1 MRFPGIPVFS
11 LPYCLL
17 LPFLSALPAAVG
29 QDTPLTNSSGPP
41 VAAGAESEEPPER
54 TIYVPFSKL
63 RDVFEKEGRGVFLPY
78 EQFQALWKSAQ
89 EAKERKPDQPAPV
102 DAIITSITSEAVALK
117 DVVQVEARINLE
129 LIKKG
134 WLKIPLRLRD
144 AAIQSATID
153 DQVARVMA
161 GDDGSYYLLIENKGD
176 GPTDIQLVLRYSRV
190 IIKSPGRNAV
200 SFEAPQAPV
209 NRWVVRIPEPG
220 VKVNV
225 VPMIAATEPVDAS
238 QVGSGQENKDERTE
252 PFQGTVVMAFVGA
265 SPQVSIDWT
274 AKSEGAIGMTALT
287 VVQSNQELYITEN
300 AFRTRVQMQYQIN
313 RGEMTELKIELPR
326 DQKVVNVFDPNVRK
340 WQVSDEG
347 NLQEIHVQLFE
358 PAKTTQGLTIELE
371 QFVQG
376 DSLKNILVPP
386 IRALDVARQQGL
398 VLINADPGLRCETTS
413 RTGLLQVDAAEVP
426 ANLINAGWNFVFKYA
441 ALPFEL
447 KLTAEK
453 LLPRVSVDQVVE
465 TSIQPESIFTA
476 LHARFTIESAGIFQ
490 VNLAIP
496 EGFEVVN
503 VVGRPLGD
511 QPAVDIE
518 SYYVAPG
525 DKSNLVVNL
534 TRKALGQL
542 AITANLERRL
552 NDPNLLTPT
561 GIASSIPIAIPA
573 PNQSNL
579 LKFQGSWVI
588 YSPESLRVNPVANTG
603 VRATALQDAWTTL
616 STLKSPLISTARP
629 IAAFAFNEQPS
640 LIDFNVER
648 RKPYVT
654 AQQRLKIDVDN
665 GIASYES
672 LIRYEILYSGIK
684 SLRIDLPAEIAP
696 DVRNKS
702 ANIRESQITPAP
714 ADLPAGYIAWALTG
728 ESELLGVQTVVLS
741 WQKKLDQ
748 LDIGKSI
755 PIPVPVLRPMQV
767 DRTWGQIVLAKSESL
782 DVLPGED
789 ASGLRPI
796 DPNVDMI
803 PELRVGNASRGF
815 EFQDAWKLTLTATRY
830 QLEEVKRTSI
840 ERGVVRAVITRS
852 QKCGVQ
858 ALYRLRSA
866 RQRLAIRLPDGAQFD
881 SQPVRINGQT
891 VALERG
897 DQNQLFV
904 PLVGI
909 NPNDLVVLDLRYTL
923 DKTNLTLVTPEFPED
938 PAVQKVYLAAYL
950 PQERVLLASTG
961 EWTEEYGWAASGPFK
976 YRPRSNKSEEDLT
989 LWVIEGVNTT
999 PSPNFLTDGTMYLF
1013 STLRPKSPPDGQLQ
1027 LYTMDE
1033 RLWALLI
1040 FIPFTAVG
1048 LLFLRSPFKF
1058 QIVGLSGLLIGLI
1071 ACGIFAPTLGR
1082 QIMNQPLY
1090 AGLTIVGIAWIARF
1104 TMTSFQRRRSNEP
1117 PPTTPAAVEATPV
1130 VTDDEQGGNSHV

>member
-1 MRFPGIPVFS
+1 M
-11 LPYCLL
+11 LL
-17 LPFLSALPAAVG
+17 SFLAAGPSAFGQGTALTPAGEPSA
-29 QDTPLTNSSGPP
+29 SSPP
-41 VAAGAESEEPPER
+41 VPNIEEPPER

-63 RDVFEKEGRGVFLPY
+63 REVFEKEGRGVFLPY
-78 EQFQALWKSAQ
+78 EQFQELWKSAQ
-89 EAKERKPDQPAPV
+89 QAKERKPDQPAPV

-117 DVVQVEARINLE
+117 DVVQVEAVLDVE
-129 LIKKG
+129 LVKKG

-144 AAIQSATID
+144 AAIQSATINN
-153 DQVARVMA
+153 QVARVMA
-161 GDDGSYYLLIENKGD
+161 GDDGSYQLLIENKAD
-176 GPTDIQLVLRYSRV
+176 GPTKIQLALRYARA
-190 IIKSPGRNAV
+190 IIKSPGRNTV
-200 SFEAPQAPV
+200 TFEAPQAPV
-209 NRWVVRIPEPG
+209 NRWIVRIPEPG

-225 VPMIAATEPVDAS
+225 VPMIAATEPGDSSSNGDDGSTTKEEVDS
-238 QVGSGQENKDERTE
+238 SS
-252 PFQGTVVMAFVGA
+252 QGTVVMAFVGA

-287 VVQSNQELYITEN
+287 VVQSNQEVFITEN
-300 AFRTRVQMQYQIN
+300 SLRTRVQMQYQIN
-313 RGEMTELKIELPR
+313 RGEMTELKIEVPK
-326 DQKVVNVFDPNVRK
+326 DQKVINVFDPNVRK
-340 WQVSDEG
+340 WQVSEEG

-376 DSLKNILVPP
+376 DTLKTIQVAT

-426 ANLINAGWNFVFKYA
+426 ANLANAGWNFVFKYA

-453 LLPRVSVDQVVE
+453 LLPRISVDQLVE
-465 TSIQPESIFTA
+465 TSIQPEAIFTA
-476 LHARFTIESAGIFQ
+476 IHSRFTIESAGIFQ

-496 EGFEVVN
+496 EGFEVVS
-503 VVGRPLGD
+503 VTGRPLGD
-511 QPAVDIE
+511 QPAVGIE
-518 SYYVAPG
+518 SHYVDPS

-534 TRKALGQL
+534 SRKALGQL
-542 AITANLERRL
+542 AITANLEKRIS
-552 NDPNLLTPT
+552 DPNLLTPT

-573 PNQSNL
+573 PKQSHL
-579 LKFQGSWVI
+579 MKFQGSWVI

-603 VRATALQDAWTTL
+603 VRATSLVDAWTTL
-616 STLKSPLISTARP
+616 STLKSPLISSARP
-629 IAAFAFNEQPS
+629 IAAFAFNEQAMQ
-640 LIDFNVER
+640 IDFNVER

-654 AQQRLKIDVDN
+654 ALQRMKIEVDN
-665 GIASYES
+665 GIAHYES

-684 SLRIDLPAEIAP
+684 SLRVDLPADIAP

-702 ANIRESQITPAP
+702 TNIRESQITPAP
-714 ADLPAGYIAWALTG
+714 ADLPAGYVAWALTG
-728 ESELLGVQTVVLS
+728 ESELLGLQTVVLS

-767 DRTWGQIVLAKSESL
+767 DRTWGQVVLAKSESL

-789 ASGLRPI
+789 ISGLRPI

-803 PELRVGNASRGF
+803 PELRVANASRGF
-815 EFQDAWKLTLTATRY
+815 EFQDSWKLTLTATRY

-852 QKCGVQ
+852 QQCGVQ

-866 RQRLAIRLPDGAQFD
+866 RQRLAIRLPEGAQFD

-891 VALERG
+891 VTLERG

-904 PLVGI
+904 PLVGV
-909 NPNDLVVLDLRYTL
+909 NPNEMMVLDLRYTL
-923 DKTNLTLVTPEFPED
+923 DKTNLSLVAPEFPED
-938 PAVQKVYLAAYL
+938 PAVQKVYLATYL
-950 PQERVLLASTG
+950 PQERVLLASSG
-961 EWTEEYGWAASGPFK
+961 EWTEEFGWATSGPFK

-999 PSPNFLTDGTMYLF
+999 TSPNFLTDGTMYLF
-1013 STLRPKSPPDGQLQ
+1013 STLRPKSPPDGRLQ

-1033 RLWALLI
+1033 RVWALLVFLPLTI
-1040 FIPFTAVG
+1040 VG
-1048 LLFLRSPFKF
+1048 LLFLRSPIKV
-1058 QIVGLSGLLIGLI
+1058 QILALSGLLIGLI

-1082 QIMNQPLY
+1082 QFMNQPLY
-1090 AGLTIVGIAWIARF
+1090 AGLTIVGIAWMARRA
-1104 TMTSFQRRRSNEP
+1104 MASFQRPKSTQL
-1117 PPTTPAAVEATPV
+1117 PPTTPAMTEISPV
-1130 VTDDEQGGNSHV
+1130 VSNEEQGGTSHD